1 MKKFFLLLLALIPGM
16 IFAQLQLP
24 NGGFENW
31 DDNEE
36 PSNWNTFLTAK
47 CDLNQGSITETLCN
61 QAMQIKH
68 CKATDVR
75 PGSEGQ
81 YSCCLFAK
89 QIQVAAVKVTANGN
103 ITTGQ
108 IRIGS
113 AKTSSLENY
122 NISRTH
128 NKDLSQPFT
137 GRPDSIRFWARFSCP
152 DTLQEARMSTLI
164 HGNYDVRDPE
174 STDSANCAAQLMAT
188 ARLNFT
194 RGTQEWTE
202 YTVPFTYHNKSV
214 QPAYVLITFTTN
226 AIPGAGSGKDS
237 LFIDDIEFVYV
248 DHTGLDE
255 YEVRQ
260 SQLSVYPNPATDH
273 ITVSFPNMQNGK
285 LFIYNIV
292 GEQIMSRELADETS
306 NISVAG
312 LAKGIYM
319 VRVTDDKGI
328 VGTKKLIIR

>member
-16 IFAQLQLP
+16 MFAQLQLP

-36 PSNWNTFLTAK
+36 PSHWNTFLTAK
-47 CDLNQGSITETLCN
+47 CDIQAGSLTESLCT
-61 QAMQIKH
+61 AALKIKH
-68 CKATDVR
+68 GRSTEVR

-81 YSCCLFAK
+81 YSCYIFAQ
-89 QIQVAAVKVTANGN
+89 QIMTFVANGN
-103 ITTGQ
+103 VTTGQ
-108 IRIGS
+108 IRAGTT
-113 AKTSSLENY
+113 KMSSKENY
-122 NISRTH
+122 NISRTK
-128 NKDLSQPFT
+128 NPDLSQPFT
-137 GRPDSIRFWARFSCP
+137 GRPDSIKFWVRFTCP
-152 DTLQEARMSTLI
+152 DSLQEARMSALI

-174 STDSANCAAQLMAT
+174 NTDSINCANQIMAI

-194 RGTQEWTE
+194 RGDEEWRE
-202 YTVPFTYHNKSV
+202 ISVPFTYVNKSV
-214 QPAYVLITFTTN
+214 EPAFILITFTTN
-226 AIPGAGSGKDS
+226 AIAGAGSGKDT

>member
-16 IFAQLQLP
+16 MFAQLQLP

-36 PSNWNTFLTAK
+36 PSHWNTFLTAK
-47 CDLNQGSITETLCN
+47 CDIQAGSLTEQLCT
-61 QAMQIKH
+61 AALKIKH
-68 CKATDVR
+68 GRSTEVR

-81 YSCCLFAK
+81 YSCYIFAQ
-89 QIQVAAVKVTANGN
+89 QIMTFVANGN
-103 ITTGQ
+103 VTTGQ
-108 IRIGS
+108 IRAGT
-113 AKTSSLENY
+113 TSMSSKENY
-122 NISRTH
+122 NISRTK
-128 NKDLSQPFT
+128 NPDLSQPFT
-137 GRPDSIRFWARFSCP
+137 GRPDSIKFWVRFTCP
-152 DTLQEARMSTLI
+152 DSLQEARMSALI

-174 STDSANCAAQLMAT
+174 NTDSINCANQIMAI

-194 RGTQEWTE
+194 RGDEEWRE
-202 YTVPFTYHNKSV
+202 ISVPFTYVNKSV
-214 QPAYVLITFTTN
+214 EPAFILITFTTN
-226 AIPGAGSGKDS
+226 AIAGAGSGKDT

-306 NISVAG
+306 NISIAG

>member
-16 IFAQLQLP
+16 MFAQLQLP
-24 NGGFENW
+24 NGGFEDW
-31 DDNEE
+31 DENEE
-36 PSNWNTFLTAK
+36 PSNWNTFLTAQ
-47 CDLNQGSITETLCN
+47 CDIQAGNLTESLCN
-61 QAMQIKH
+61 SAKKIKH
-68 CKATDVR
+68 GKSTEVR

-81 YSCCLFAK
+81 YSCYLFAQ
-89 QIQVAAVKVTANGN
+89 QIMTFVANGN

-108 IRIGS
+108 IRAGS
-113 AKTSSLENY
+113 TTPTSPENY
-122 NISRTH
+122 NITRTQKPEF
-128 NKDLSQPFT
+128 NQPFT
-137 GRPDSIRFWARFSCP
+137 GRPDSIKFWARLSCP
-152 DTLQEARMSTLI
+152 DTLQTARMSAMI
-164 HGNYDVRDPE
+164 HDAYDVRDPE
-174 STDSANCAAQLMAT
+174 KGDSANCANHIMST
-188 ARLNFT
+188 ARLNFP
-194 RGTQEWTE
+194 RGDGQWKE
-202 YTVPFTYHNKSV
+202 YTVPFIYQNTKV
-214 QPAYVLITFTTN
+214 QPAYILLTFATCSVQ
-226 AIPGAGSGKDS
+226 GGGSGKDT
-237 LFIDDIEFVYV
+237 LFVDDIEFVYV

>member
-1 MKKFFLLLLALIPGM
+1 MKKFFLLLLALVPGM
-16 IFAQLQLP
+16 MFAQLQLP

-31 DDNEE
+31 DTNEE

-47 CDLNQGSITETLCN
+47 CDIQAGNLTESLC
-61 QAMQIKH
+61 AAALKIKH
-68 CKATDVR
+68 GRSTEVR

-81 YSCCLFAK
+81 YSCYIFAQ
-89 QIQVAAVKVTANGN
+89 QIMTFVANGN
-103 ITTGQ
+103 VTTGQ
-108 IRIGS
+108 IRAGT
-113 AKTSSLENY
+113 TSMSSKENY
-122 NISRTH
+122 NISRTK
-128 NKDLSQPFT
+128 NPDLSQPFT
-137 GRPDSIRFWARFSCP
+137 GRPDSIKFWVRFTCP
-152 DTLQEARMSTLI
+152 DSLQEARMSTLI

-174 STDSANCAAQLMAT
+174 NTDSANCANQIMSI

-194 RGTQEWTE
+194 RGNQEWRE
-202 YTVPFTYHNKSV
+202 FSVPFTYVNKSV
-214 QPAYVLITFTTN
+214 NPAFILITFTTN
-226 AIPGAGSGKDS
+226 AIAGAGSGKDT

-292 GEQIMSRELADETS
+292 GEQIMSRELATETS
-306 NISVAG
+306 KISVAG